1 MSDILLEPGL
11 EPGRHG
17 MPDGRA
23 GVTVR
28 VVTGVALATLARL
41 KGEGG
46 DAPAIDDGITL
57 IGTGPGRWLA
67 IAEGRDGVDLEA
79 ALRRSGAVTDQSDA
93 YVVID
98 LSGPDA
104 RRTLAKGVALDLH
117 ASVFPVG
124 TSAVTVISHIGVTL
138 WLADAAPTFRL
149 AVPRSY
155 AASFVHWLKSSA
167 AEFGLDVQP
176 IR

>member
-1 MSDILLEPGL
+1 VSDILL

-28 VVTGVALATLARL
+28 VVTGVALATLAISEIR
-41 KGEGG
+41 GG
-46 DAPAIDDGITL
+46 DAPAVDDGITL

-67 IAEGRDGVDLEA
+67 IAEDRDEAAGLEA
-79 ALRRSGAVTDQSDA
+79 ALRRSGVVTDQSDA
-93 YVVID
+93 YVILD

-117 ASVFPVG
+117 PSVFPVG
-124 TSAVTVISHIGVTL
+124 SSAVTMASHIGVTI
-138 WLADAAPTFRL
+138 WLTDAAPTFRL

-155 AASFVHWLKSSA
+155 AASFIHWLKSSA
-167 AEFGLDVQP
+167 AEFGLNVLPD
-176 IR
+176 R